1 MKGKHIIQVEEM
13 EGFEYMLHEHRSPPE
28 EDMLL
33 LFVFCFIGALFTT
46 STWCCLRRGK
56 KPETPILPVLDTMVH
71 SVPSA
76 DNPFLKLRVH
86 TFSTAEE
93 GLTPKPILNL

>member
-1 MKGKHIIQVEEM
+1 
-13 EGFEYMLHEHRSPPE
+13 MLHEHRSPPG

-33 LFVFCFIGALFTT
+33 LFAFCFIGALFTT
-46 STWCCLRRGK
+46 STYCCLRRGK
-56 KPETPILPVLDTMVH
+56 KPAQPILPVSDKMVH
-71 SVPSA
+71 SVPTA

-86 TFSTAEE
+86 TFSSAEE

>member
-1 MKGKHIIQVEEM
+1 M
-13 EGFEYMLHEHRSPPE
+13 EGAEYMPIDHRTTPE
-28 EDMLL
+28 EDRLL
-33 LFVFCFIGALFTT
+33 LFVFFFIGTLFTT
-46 STWCCLRRGK
+46 STYCCLRRGK
-56 KPETPILPVLDTMVH
+56 KPATPILPVIDDMVH
-71 SVPSA
+71 SVPTA